1 MDNMQ
6 GPASLGCSRHAGSL
20 PPFQGR
26 VNSRVTMETGEDGWQ
41 QGWIPARMAL
51 GLVRK
56 PQPARVATTD
66 HRAQQENTPVIKLI
80 ALMTS

>member
-1 MDNMQ
+1 MS
-6 GPASLGCSRHAGSL
+6 PGCSHRTGSL

-51 GLVRK
+51 GLVQK
-56 PQPARVATTD
+56 PQPQPARVAAAD

-80 ALMTS
+80 ALTTR